1 MQNIRKPKQKTFKEE
16 VDKALEDYRKHLE
29 QAHKE
34 KHKRENPY

>member
-16 VDKALEDYRKHLE
+16 VDKALEDYRKLLE

-34 KHKRENPY
+34 KHKHADTY